1 MIVPAVHVLEDYIV
15 VEWNK
20 EALRALPSTA
30 AHHQQHNHHPNPPP
44 PPKPIVVQP
53 SSVSSSSHG
62 RDSSS
67 TSSGWVAVDRG
78 HVDAH
83 VDGSLVN
90 SVNDTGSS
98 SRTVIEQCLETLA
111 LLILDNFARLSKYPT
126 FDKLWLRT
134 LQCLIHFSEAPTALI
149 AAEGSSNSGM
159 GFSGMA
165 VISDPVQSEERLRF
179 LQQISKTSTEQIRLL
194 LNAIQESH
202 VFEQRP
208 ALKTI
213 TAEFMRQ
220 TTYAAPLLGLI
231 ESNSPS
237 TNADST
243 GNKSEQR

>member
-20 EALRALPSTA
+20 EALRALP
-30 AHHQQHNHHPNPPP
+30 HHHHHHHTSPPPPPP

-62 RDSSS
+62 RDSGS
-67 TSSGWVAVDRG
+67 TSSSWVAVDRG
-78 HVDAH
+78 HPDAH
-83 VDGSLVN
+83 LEES
-90 SVNDTGSS
+90 STSNDASS

-134 LQCLIHFSEAPTALI
+134 LQCLIHFSEAPTAVI
-149 AAEGSSNSGM
+149 AAEGTSNSGM

-165 VISDPVQSEERLRF
+165 VIADPVQTEERLRF
-179 LQQISKTSTEQIRLL
+179 LQQISTTSTEQIRLL

-231 ESNSPS
+231 EANSTS
-237 TNADST
+237 TKN
-243 GNKSEQR
+243 NSEPR